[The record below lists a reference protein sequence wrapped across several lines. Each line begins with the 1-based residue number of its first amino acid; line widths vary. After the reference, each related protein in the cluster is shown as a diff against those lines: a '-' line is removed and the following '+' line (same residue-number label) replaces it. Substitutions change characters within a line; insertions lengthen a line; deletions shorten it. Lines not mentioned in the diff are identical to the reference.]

1 VNGWYGVIGPK
12 GLPNDIV
19 ARLVDGIRQCLRDP
33 ELISR
38 LEREGD
44 EVSTGT
50 PEAFAALL
58 RADLDRYRA
67 IVKSAGL
74 SAR

>member
-1 VNGWYGVIGPK
+1 
-12 GLPNDIV
+12 L
-19 ARLVDGIRQCLRDP
+19 ADGIRKSLQDP

-38 LEREGD
+38 LEREGE

-50 PEAFAALL
+50 PDAFAALL
-58 RADLDRYRA
+58 RAEFARYET

-74 SAR
+74 SPKSK